1 MESRHIYLDHAA
13 SSPMD
18 KEVLDKMVPY
28 LTQHF
33 GNPSST
39 HAHGRALRTVIEQS
53 RRSIATTLGVSPS
66 EIFFTSGG
74 TEADNTAIRGAV
86 AQGVKHII
94 TSPIEHHAVTHTV
107 ECLEKDGTITA
118 TYLEVDELG
127 HISLEA
133 LEADLAKS
141 PSTLVA
147 LMHGNNEI
155 GTLYDLK
162 AIGEICQKY
171 DALFLSDTVQTMG
184 KVEMNLA
191 ELPVHFATA
200 AAHKFNGPKGVG
212 FLYMQKGSQ
221 MAPLLCGGSQE
232 RNMRAGTENV
242 AAIVGMAYAFE
253 KSIGHLKEKKAHLT
267 RLRTYMK
274 ERLSSEF
281 PNVVFNGDQRDEFSL
296 PNLLNVGFPSSDD
309 LMLLFQLDIAG
320 ISASG
325 GSACNSGAVAGSH
338 VLASLGHSSDITKNS
353 VRFSFGSE
361 NTIEEIDYVLNTL
374 KSILKLPVNVG
385 S

>member
-1 MESRHIYLDHAA
+1 MVSKHIYLDHAA

-18 KEVLDKMVPY
+18 KEVLEKMIPF
-28 LTQHF
+28 LSSQF

-39 HAHGRALRTVIEQS
+39 HAHGRALRTAIETS
-53 RRSIATTLGVSPS
+53 RRTVSKLLGVSPS

-86 AQGVKHII
+86 NQGVKHII

-107 ECLEKDGTITA
+107 ECLEKEGLISA
-118 TYLEVDELG
+118 TYLSVDMHG
-127 HISLEA
+127 HVSLEA
-133 LEADLAKS
+133 LEEELAQS
-141 PSTLVA
+141 PPSLVA

-171 DALFLSDTVQTMG
+171 DALFLSDTVQTIG
-184 KVEMNLA
+184 KVPMNLS
-191 ELPVHFATA
+191 EIPVHFATA
-200 AAHKFNGPKGVG
+200 SAHKFNGPKGVG
-212 FLYMQKGSQ
+212 FLYSQKGSSIS
-221 MAPLLCGGSQE
+221 PLLCGGSQE

-242 AAIVGMAYAFE
+242 AAIVGMAFAFE
-253 KSIGHLKEKKAHLT
+253 KSIGHMEEKRAHLG
-267 RLRTYMK
+267 RLRSYMK
-274 ERLSSEF
+274 ESLLSQF
-281 PNVVFNGDQRDEFSL
+281 PSVVFNGDQREASSL
-296 PNLLNVGFPSSDD
+296 PTLLNVGFPSTDD

-338 VLASLGHSSDITKNS
+338 VLASIGCAPEVTKNS

-374 KSILKLPVNVG
+374 KSILKLPENVG